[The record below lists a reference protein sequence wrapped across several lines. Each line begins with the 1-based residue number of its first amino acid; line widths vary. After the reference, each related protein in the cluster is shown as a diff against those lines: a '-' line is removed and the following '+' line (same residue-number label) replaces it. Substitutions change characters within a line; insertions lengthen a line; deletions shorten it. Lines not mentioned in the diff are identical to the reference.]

1 MNDLEKFSK
10 YIAEYLI
17 EEVNRTKDNIPF
29 QYRGIALLKL
39 YEMGIDIED
48 FIRDNISKAT
58 DAWQGG
64 INIDILNEMIKLD
77 REEREKND
85 PLPPRD

>member
-58 DAWQGG
+58 EAWQGG
-64 INIDILNEMIKLD
+64 INIDIFNEKYTV
-77 REEREKND
+77 
-85 PLPPRD
+85 

>member
-1 MNDLEKFSK
+1 M
-10 YIAEYLI
+10 
-17 EEVNRTKDNIPF
+17 
-29 QYRGIALLKL
+29 KL

-64 INIDILNEMIKLD
+64 INNE
-77 REEREKND
+77 
-85 PLPPRD
+85 

>member
-1 MNDLEKFSK
+1 
-10 YIAEYLI
+10 
-17 EEVNRTKDNIPF
+17 
-29 QYRGIALLKL
+29 
-39 YEMGIDIED
+39 MGIDIED

-64 INIDILNEMIKLD
+64 INIDILNEMITLE